1 MSAWLACLSARRRL
15 GGISTCERRDWATM
29 PAHFVVALWP
39 RAVPAFTWGVA
50 RGFCARERGCVA
62 AIGVAVELFVD
73 RVAVVVARGGGV
85 L

>member
-1 MSAWLACLSARRRL
+1 MSVLRVCLSVRRRL
-15 GGISTCERRDWATM
+15 GGILTCEHRDWVTM
-29 PAHFVVALWP
+29 PACFVVALYP

>member
-1 MSAWLACLSARRRL
+1 MSAAIGRPCQRILSSRC
-15 GGISTCERRDWATM
+15 S
-29 PAHFVVALWP
+29 PAPSLLL
-39 RAVPAFTWGVA
+39 RGGVA